1 MYFNSIIII
10 INIIFNL
17 YISVLGIKCSK
28 GKTIKDL
35 PVVVTLLNIISILL
49 GLVGL
54 YIHKTIFTIIYT
66 FINLILLPMSLFG
79 FDSC

>member
-17 YISVLGIKCSK
+17 YISVLGIKCNK

>member
-17 YISVLGIKCSK
+17 YISVLGIKCNK

-79 FDSC
+79 IDSC